1 MKIKGIYDFSCSGS
15 FYILVTTA
23 NKYQCLKSLMS
34 YVKLL
39 WLPYP
44 DTSHKRYAIRIVYAT
59 LTEKYC
65 SFPQKKDNVYA
76 LML

>member
-1 MKIKGIYDFSCSGS
+1 
-15 FYILVTTA
+15 
-23 NKYQCLKSLMS
+23 MS

-44 DTSHKRYAIRIVYAT
+44 DTSHKKYAIRIAYAT
-59 LTEKYC
+59 LTENYR
-65 SFPQKKDNVYA
+65 SFPQKKDNIYT